1 MPGPPERS
9 DIACVIHLHST
20 YSDGTGTVP
29 EIAAAARD
37 AGVDAVLLTDHDTLA
52 AKEHGEEGWHGSVL
66 VLVGEEVSPPNK
78 NHFLAFDVEKVLPR
92 KGVGPPE
99 ICANVAEA
107 GGFGF
112 AAHPFSR
119 GSERFPQYAR
129 GFPWTDLDCDGLAGI
144 ELWSYFNDT
153 GERLSAISEVVR
165 FVARPERF
173 VDHPPPENLAA
184 WDRLT
189 RDRQVAAIGGL
200 DAHQF
205 GIRRRGHVLRAMGYR
220 RSFRLLRTHAL
231 CERPLRGEL
240 EPDRE
245 AIYGALREGR
255 CYLAMDAL
263 GPAGGFGFWA
273 EGNERAV
280 EMGEEAPAGDYVLRA
295 RLAQRATL
303 RLIRDGELVSSTD
316 GASDLEHR
324 ASEPGVYRLEAWLHA
339 FGRERTWVIS
349 NPIYLR

>member
-9 DIACVIHLHST
+9 DVACVIHLHST

-52 AKEHGEEGWHGSVL
+52 AKEHGEEGWHGSAL
-66 VLVGEEVSPPNK
+66 VLVGEEVSPAGK
-78 NHFLAFDVEKVLPR
+78 NHFLAFDVEEVLPR
-92 KGVGPPE
+92 KRVGPVQ
-99 ICANVAEA
+99 ICRNVTEA

-119 GSERFPQYAR
+119 GSDRFRRFAPGY
-129 GFPWTDLDCDGLAGI
+129 PWTDLDCDGLAGI

-153 GERLSAISEVVR
+153 GERLRGAGEVLR
-165 FVARPERF
+165 FLVRPERF
-173 VDHPPPENLAA
+173 VEHPPPENLAA

-189 RDRQVAAIGGL
+189 RGRRVAAIGGL

-205 GIRRRGHVLRAMGYR
+205 GVRRRGRVLRAMGYR

-240 EPDRE
+240 EPDRA

-263 GPAGGFGFWA
+263 APASGFAFWA
-273 EGNERAV
+273 ESDARVV
-280 EMGEEAPAGDYVLRA
+280 EMGEEAPSGDYVLRA
-295 RLAQRATL
+295 RLAHPATL
-303 RLIRDGELVSSTD
+303 RLIRDGELMRSSD
-316 GASDLEHR
+316 GASELEHR
-324 ASEPGVYRLEAWLHA
+324 ASEPGVYRVEAWLHA
-339 FGRERTWVIS
+339 FGRDRTWVIS